1 MEGLK
6 FDGSRM
12 TRHPGSLMMILFSY
26 GNILEGRT
34 VGVVL
39 FILHS
44 TGQG

>member
-1 MEGLK
+1 MERLK

-12 TRHPGSLMMILFSY
+12 TRHPGSLMILLFSG
-26 GNILEGRT
+26 GNILEGQT

-44 TGQG
+44 TRQG